1 MLYRIVH
8 NKLTF
13 ILFLICNI
21 VRKTINTVDSVK
33 WSWSSPSSLIK
44 GLEYKV
50 ELVSDAASTTPSG
63 FTSGEPS
70 LTGSDILLERMI
82 LFI

>member
-1 MLYRIVH
+1 MLDYGVGYAW
-8 NKLTF
+8 NTTYL
-13 ILFLICNI
+13 
-21 VRKTINTVDSVK
+21 TINTGDFVK

-44 GLEYKV
+44 GLAYKV

-70 LTGSDILLERMI
+70 VTGSDILLERI
-82 LFI
+82 KLFI